1 MKPVLAIGSV
11 LLAAISAFADFS
23 GLEAR
28 RTASEEM
35 PRVSESAYRRA
46 PILEGAEPD
55 SWLNGRLRREE
66 SCRECSAPQRERKM
80 LEERLMKK
88 RKRQESGG
96 KR

>member
-11 LLAAISAFADFS
+11 LLAAVSAFADFS
-23 GLEAR
+23 CLEAK

-35 PRVSESAYRRA
+35 PRVSESAYRSA

-80 LEERLMKK
+80 LEERLKK